1 MSVHIYLIEDINGL
15 KYVGSTKN
23 KLNIR
28 LSHHKADQKLNRR
41 ATSKQLDLL
50 NCSIK
55 TIDTTDETNRL
66 KIEKYWINKIDC
78 VNVLRYDFDRVKYMK
93 QYNIDNKEHLKIVK
107 SIRETNV
114 KNWRNSFGGCWRRGN
129 DLNNLLLIDIDL
141 FK

>member
-23 KLNIR
+23 KLNNR

-78 VNVLRYDFDRVKYMK
+78 VNVRRYDFDRVKYMK

-114 KNWRNSFGGCWRRGN
+114 KNWRNSFGGYWRRGN